1 MRRPVSPYG
10 ETTWSAPGSHQLVDR
25 GSVGGTGDD
34 PQVRV
39 ERPGGQG
46 DEHVG
51 RVGIH
56 RADQAPGALD
66 AGLPQH
72 GLIGRVAG

>member
-10 ETTWSAPGSHQLVDR
+10 ETTSSAPARTSLPIEAL
-25 GSVGGTGDD
+25 GGTGDD

-39 ERPGGQG
+39 ERPGGEG

-51 RVGIH
+51 RVGIN

-66 AGLPQH
+66 AGLPEH
-72 GLIGRVAG
+72 ALVGRIA